1 MIVAPERHGL
11 VLAVPENGA
20 EGAEPIAPQDQLVA
34 VQVDGVHVGDELL
47 VVDGDGDLLADARQG
62 DALAISD
69 ADRKA
74 RARGRG

>member
-11 VLAVPENGA
+11 VLSVPENGA